1 MALKDQIIKDLQD
14 AMRSKDEVR
23 KETLRMVRTAVRSA
37 EMARSSHMLDL
48 AALEKPSPEA
58 QKLGQAD
65 RAVYDEVKKRRALAL
80 QYEQA
85 DDMDAAS
92 KERDEIGALVE
103 RYAVLDD
110 AGVQDVIRK
119 EIKQRRESID
129 AYEKANRADLVAKER
144 AEAAI
149 LEAYLPSQMSET
161 EVETAVRAIIS
172 EVGAR
177 ELSKIMPV
185 AMSRLKGKAEGRLVN
200 QVVSRVLAEA

>member
-1 MALKDQIIKDLQD
+1 MALKEQIIKDLQD

-23 KETLRMVRTAVRSA
+23 KETLRMVRTAVRNT

-48 AALEKPSPEA
+48 ASIEQPTPEA

-85 DDMDAAS
+85 DDLDAAS
-92 KERDEIGALVE
+92 RERDEIGALVE
-103 RYAVLDD
+103 RYAGLDD

-129 AYEKANRADLVAKER
+129 AYEKANRADLVAK
-144 AEAAI
+144 
-149 LEAYLPSQMSET
+149 
-161 EVETAVRAIIS
+161 
-172 EVGAR
+172 
-177 ELSKIMPV
+177 
-185 AMSRLKGKAEGRLVN
+185 
-200 QVVSRVLAEA
+200 

>member
-1 MALKDQIIKDLQD
+1 MALKEQIMKDLQD
-14 AMRSKDEVR
+14 AMRSKDEMR
-23 KETLRMVRTAVRSA
+23 KETLRMARTAVRSA

-48 AALEKPSPEA
+48 ASLDPPGSEA

-80 QYEQA
+80 QYEKA
-85 DDMDAAS
+85 DDLAMAS
-92 KERDEIGALVE
+92 KERDEIGAVVE
-103 RYAVLDD
+103 RYAALDD

-129 AYEKANRADLVAKER
+129 AYEKANRADLIAKER

-149 LEAYLPSQMSET
+149 LEAYLPRQMTED

-200 QVVSRVLAEA
+200 QIVTRVLAEG